1 VPTFLDRALGLARRS
16 KPIEPAKQPKPIEPA
31 LLAIGGRSISVTFRR
46 HAKARRL
53 VLRLSRDRSGVI
65 VTLPPRVGRKE
76 ALDFA
81 QRSSNWIAERL
92 AAEPAA
98 PPVAAGST
106 ILLRGE
112 EVRIVQSG
120 SRRGTVSLQDDAILV
135 AGDAAHLE
143 RRLVDWLKVEARHD
157 LVRASEAYAMA
168 MGVKFHRLTVR
179 DQKSRWGS
187 CSSDGTLSYS
197 WRLVLAPPFVLDY
210 VAAHEVAHLKHM
222 NHGRQYWRLVL
233 THCPHAA
240 RAKTWLKQHGARL
253 HAYAGGP

>member
-1 VPTFLDRALGLARRS
+1 MSRFLEALGLAKRP
-16 KPIEPAKQPKPIEPA
+16 KTIEPAE
-31 LLAIGGRSISVTFRR
+31 LAIEGKSVSVTFRR

-53 VLRLSRDRSGVI
+53 VLRLARDRSGVI

-76 ALDFA
+76 GLDFVK
-81 QRSSNWIAERL
+81 RSSQWIADRL
-92 AAEPAA
+92 AAEPAKRA
-98 PPVAAGST
+98 VEAGAT
-106 ILLRGE
+106 ILLRGAPL
-112 EVRIVQSG
+112 RIVPAG
-120 SRRGTVSLQDDAILV
+120 SRRGAVTVQDDTLV
-135 AGDAAHLE
+135 IAGDAAHLE

-157 LVRASEAYAMA
+157 LIKASEAYALA
-168 MGVKFHRLTVR
+168 MDARFHRLVVR

-222 NHGRQYWRLVL
+222 NHGRQFWRLVL

-240 RAKTWLKQHGARL
+240 RAKTWLKQHGAEL
-253 HAYAGGP
+253 HSYATGKKA